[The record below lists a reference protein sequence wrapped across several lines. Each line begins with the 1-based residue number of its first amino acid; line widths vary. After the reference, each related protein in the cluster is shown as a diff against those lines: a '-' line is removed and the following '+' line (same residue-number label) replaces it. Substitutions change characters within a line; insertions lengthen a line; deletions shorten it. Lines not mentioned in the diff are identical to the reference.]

1 MLFRSK
7 RVQEVDNCASLSHV
21 IMGQDSS
28 TMASAVADNVTAA
41 FVNDHTMAGK
51 LHGGNVALDTAH
63 TNSMIDLVES
73 DTIKP
78 FIIPIIGLLVGGAM
92 MQAPK
97 VAIAGKLVLY
107 FGAQSFMNIFMGWI
121 FRTHVTVPKGKMLT
135 GGETLQDDL
144 HGCPVG
150 FALTAMQQF
159 ISFFCFLILYAALY
173 ATPHRITPKKIS
185 SIKEVVSILIFG
197 CVFAMNIA
205 LNNFSLGYVSIA
217 VNLII
222 RSCLPLTTFLSQ
234 QGLALGGLYP
244 LKPCKAVEI
253 SLMVAGVFCAC
264 AFTITK
270 IHCSAGGVHQGSNQ
284 VLGCAMCILSLLCGS
299 VNLALAGVLGEMKMS
314 VYDTVAYM
322 SIPAFIFLLPF
333 CLIQK
338 PVPGLW
344 PKVLN
349 KGSASDLEILMWT
362 SSNAPSTFELFVLS
376 GVFSFAYNIIQF
388 TIVHTLSPSATAFGG
403 NFNKAAL
410 VFLTLLLPFLQV
422 HALPGYPCNLVIWL
436 CVIGNVAAFSFYSY
450 LQIRAKQEKAEKERR
465 EQKVAMLQ
473 GDDEDDED
481 DDDDDEGGC
490 C

>member
-1 MLFRSK
+1 M
-7 RVQEVDNCASLSHV
+7 V
-21 IMGQDSS
+21 
-28 TMASAVADNVTAA
+28 SAVAQNLTAA
-41 FVNDHTMAGK
+41 AVENNYTMAGK
-51 LHGGNVALDTAH
+51 LHGGHVALDTAH
-63 TNSMIDLVES
+63 TNSMIDFVES

-78 FIIPIIGLLVGGAM
+78 FVIPIIGLLVGGVM
-92 MQAPK
+92 MQTPK
-97 VAIAGKLVLY
+97 VATVGKLVLY

-121 FRTHVTVPKGKMLT
+121 FRTHVTVPKGRILAD
-135 GGETLQDDL
+135 GNELQDDL

-150 FALTAMQQF
+150 FALTAMQQG

-173 ATPHRITPKKIS
+173 ATPHKITPKKIS

-234 QGLALGGLYP
+234 QGLALGGLYD
-244 LKPCKAVEI
+244 LKPCRALEI

-264 AFTITK
+264 TFTITK
-270 IHCSAGGVHQGSNQ
+270 INCSSGGVHQGSNQ
-284 VLGCAMCILSLLCGS
+284 ALGCVMCIASLLCGS
-299 VNLALAGVLGEMKMS
+299 VNLALAGVLGKMHMS

-322 SIPAFIFLLPF
+322 SIPAFIFLIPF
-333 CLIQK
+333 CLIPK

-349 KGSASDLEILMWT
+349 KATASDFDILMWT
-362 SSNAPSTFELFVLS
+362 SANAPSTFELFALS

-422 HALPGYPCNLVIWL
+422 HALPGFPCNLVIWL

-450 LQIRAKQEKAEKERR
+450 LQIKAKQEAAEKERQQ
-465 EQKVAMLQ
+465 QKTAMLQ
-473 GDDEDDED
+473 GDGEDDEEDDED
-481 DDDDDEGGC
+481 DGDDEGGC